1 MDHFVI
7 LVIIVC
13 EFNVS
18 KETQL
23 FVGQENVA
31 FDLSFFFFEIY
42 FKAPLLGDCLDIFSL
57 LVAVVVMG
65 FLLVG
70 ETMVDLLLLAL
81 IPSVFFVLFLSDSNR
96 KRQLLYTFN

>member
-1 MDHFVI
+1 MFQRKPNS
-7 LVIIVC
+7 LLGKKTWPLT
-13 EFNVS
+13 S
-18 KETQL
+18 L
-23 FVGQENVA
+23 
-31 FDLSFFFFEIY
+31 FFFFEIY